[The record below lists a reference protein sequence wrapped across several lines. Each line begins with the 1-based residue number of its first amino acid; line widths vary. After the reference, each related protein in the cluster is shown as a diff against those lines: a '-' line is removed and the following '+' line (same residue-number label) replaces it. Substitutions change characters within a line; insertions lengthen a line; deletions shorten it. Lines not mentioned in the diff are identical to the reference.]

1 MQRISHPAGL
11 PLLAD
16 ADVVV
21 IGAGSAGCAAALA
34 AREGGRHTVLLV
46 ERYGFLGGIS
56 TQSLDTFYGFFTP
69 GESPKKVA
77 GGIPDRVVDRLA
89 STNDMFLRPNTYGA
103 GTGVSYNPEKLK
115 IVWESLMA
123 EAGVRV
129 LLHCLLLD
137 LSASAGGL
145 DTIILHTPGG
155 LGRVTA
161 RRFIDATG
169 DAELCSLA
177 GLPTEKAGDREPAQ
191 TMTTTF
197 RMCGVDLDAFTSAG
211 GAAMLRECMAAA
223 VDSGEFPLPR
233 RKGSLHAMV
242 QPGCVSTVAV
252 RVAGIDP
259 FDAESLTRGER
270 EGRRQAFLYEDFLR
284 ARVPGFQAARI
295 ISLSSPTM
303 GIRESRRVYGEERLT
318 EEDCLSARMPD
329 DRVLVCGAPIED
341 HRDSGGEDET
351 IWKYIPGGGA
361 YGVPYGTL
369 VPRGQDTLWVAGRCF
384 SATHSAHA
392 SCRSMAQT
400 MSMGQAAGAAAA
412 LSLEADAGARLVEV
426 GVLQERLRRLGAVLD
441 TPGETAR
448 TGPREWALNRRGDA

>member
-1 MQRISHPAGL
+1 
-11 PLLAD
+11 
-16 ADVVV
+16 
-21 IGAGSAGCAAALA
+21 
-34 AREGGRHTVLLV
+34 
-46 ERYGFLGGIS
+46 
-56 TQSLDTFYGFFTP
+56 
-69 GESPKKVA
+69 
-77 GGIPDRVVDRLA
+77 
-89 STNDMFLRPNTYGA
+89 
-103 GTGVSYNPEKLK
+103 
-115 IVWESLMA
+115 
-123 EAGVRV
+123 
-129 LLHCLLLD
+129 
-137 LSASAGGL
+137 
-145 DTIILHTPGG
+145 
-155 LGRVTA
+155 
-161 RRFIDATG
+161 
-169 DAELCSLA
+169 
-177 GLPTEKAGDREPAQ
+177 
-191 TMTTTF
+191 
-197 RMCGVDLDAFTSAG
+197 
-211 GAAMLRECMAAA
+211 MLRECMAAA

-448 TGPREWALNRRGDA
+448 TGPREWALNRRGYA